1 MSNRANDAESIQRQ
15 LVLTVSLKSSDM
27 SNRANDAVSIQLRN
41 LDGSILEEES
51 DKKDGKE
58 PTKEEIP
65 EARDKAMR
73 RWAAFFIMICGF
85 AVFIDPLFCYVYVT
99 KRDEMCISS
108 DPKAVW
114 AYFGLRIA
122 IDVFYFIDII
132 LFLCG
137 RKCKKFGACCWKP
150 RNEQN
155 STEISSEQVIKTWYL
170 LRRFLVA
177 LPIPEVLVVCAL
189 YKDFDIF
196 YAIFIIVPF
205 QYTLRIY
212 LIYGSESWH
221 PIKDTTRRW
230 LKPLSDLLPFILA
243 SHLFGALWYRLAIQ
257 RQIDCWKPH
266 CEVLRGVNCTEIK
279 DFACGTVWNVTHL
292 QELCPTDSENKKVF
306 DFGIYL
312 YALQSNS
319 TSSSNL
325 PRRIS
330 QSFWWALRNL
340 SSFGSNLQT
349 SMHTLEIYFS
359 ILISISGMALFL
371 VFLNSRVQV
380 RDRLAFA

>member
-177 LPIPEVLVVCAL
+177 LPIPE
-189 YKDFDIF
+189 
-196 YAIFIIVPF
+196 
-205 QYTLRIY
+205 
-212 LIYGSESWH
+212 
-221 PIKDTTRRW
+221 
-230 LKPLSDLLPFILA
+230 
-243 SHLFGALWYRLAIQ
+243 LFGALWYRLAIQ